1 MESDAELLKAIAP
14 GDPLYHEGK
23 CRIETLREYSKEWKL
38 LINDLSR
45 PARDYY
51 RLKAEAT
58 LRRLGIKYGRQ
69 HRAFYTEATPMPKIV

>member
-14 GDPLYHEGK
+14 GGPK
-23 CRIETLREYSKEWKL
+23 CRIETLREYSKEW
-38 LINDLSR
+38 NLSR

-58 LRRLGIKYGRQ
+58 LGRLGVKYGRQ
-69 HRAFYTEATPMPKIV
+69 PEATPMPKIV

>member
-14 GDPLYHEGK
+14 GGPK

-45 PARDYY
+45 PARD
-51 RLKAEAT
+51 
-58 LRRLGIKYGRQ
+58 
-69 HRAFYTEATPMPKIV
+69 

>member
-14 GDPLYHEGK
+14 GGPK

-58 LRRLGIKYGRQ
+58 LGRLGVKYGRQ
-69 HRAFYTEATPMPKIV
+69 PEATPMPKIV